1 MASSDGAML
10 GDRGGHGKRRGCR
23 AIVARSGGALSSR
36 ASNEAWEEA
45 RMPRRRTVLAG
56 GAAFAASG
64 GQARAAAWEPER
76 PIQLI
81 VGFAPGGG
89 ADLAARAIAEA
100 SARFFPA
107 PLVVVNRPGAG
118 GAIAAQAVAG
128 MAPDGLSLL
137 VGGGSESISLPAFRD
152 LPYDP
157 KRSFRSVIRL
167 TRQPLLI
174 VGRRDGRHA
183 DLPALVAAAKRAP
196 GTIPHASSGQGSI
209 YHAVFVLLSQAAGVE
224 LLHVPFTG
232 GAPSLQALL
241 AGTVEVAVLAP
252 EEMAGLAQAGEVR
265 PLGVA
270 SADRLAAFPQVPTL
284 RELGWDVVVENM
296 KGLCAPAGLPD
307 AIHAALHDRFRRGT
321 AAPAWRGFLER
332 TGAMDGY
339 LDGPGFQAAMDAVLD
354 ALRAAVRRA

>member
-1 MASSDGAML
+1 
-10 GDRGGHGKRRGCR
+10 
-23 AIVARSGGALSSR
+23 
-36 ASNEAWEEA
+36 
-45 RMPRRRTVLAG
+45 MPRRRTILR
-56 GAAFAASG
+56 GAAGLAATVAG
-64 GQARAAAWEPER
+64 PGALAAWEPER
-76 PIQLI
+76 PVQLI

-100 SARFFPA
+100 SARFFPT
-107 PLVVVNRPGAG
+107 PIVVVNRPGAG
-118 GAIAAQAVAG
+118 GAIAAQQVAG
-128 MAPDGLSLL
+128 MAPDGLNLL

-157 KRSFRSVIRL
+157 KRSFRATIRL
-167 TRQPLLI
+167 TRQPLL
-174 VGRRDGRHA
+174 VVARRGGRHT
-183 DLPALVAAAKRAP
+183 DLQAVAEAARRAP

-209 YHAVFVLLSQAAGVE
+209 YHAVFVLLSQAAGIE

-241 AGTVEVAVLAP
+241 AGTVELAVLAP

-270 SADRLAAFPQVPTL
+270 SAERLAAFPEVPTL
-284 RELGWDVVVENM
+284 RELGWDVVIENM

-307 AIHAALHDRFRRGT
+307 EIHATLHDRFRRGMQ
-321 AAPAWRGFLER
+321 APAWRTFLER

-339 LDGPGFQAAMDAVLD
+339 LDGPGFQAAMDSVLD
-354 ALRAAVRRA
+354 ALRPAVRRG